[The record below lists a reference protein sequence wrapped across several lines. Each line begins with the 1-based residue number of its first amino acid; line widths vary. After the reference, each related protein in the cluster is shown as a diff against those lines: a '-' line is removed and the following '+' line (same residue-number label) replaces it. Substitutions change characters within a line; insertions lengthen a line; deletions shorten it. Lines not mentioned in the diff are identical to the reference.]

1 MRLAAQFRLAYEA
14 VAGAAAQLG
23 WAWLAIAGIAALSA
37 PFTREFDDR
46 YMMRC
51 VMGFSDP
58 QTAVAGVLAGIV
70 TGIVPFLV
78 ILSALHSFGPSSARM
93 VRSDWSRVLFLSIA
107 AQIFLTMA
115 VGALDQV
122 FFGIDHLVLQPA
134 ARTALGAKNSHVV
147 FNEFLGFSG
156 WAGGF
161 KDAMLAFAI
170 LAFAG
175 GADLSEAL
183 GDALRSVVANPVFVA
198 TLIALARAFHA
209 LDFALR
215 PPMAAGPLDAAFSA
229 VLAAAAAFF
238 LTVVPLWAALKHPA
252 RLRA

>member
-1 MRLAAQFRLAYEA
+1 MRPAAQFQLAREA

-23 WAWLAIAGIAALSA
+23 WAWLAVAAIAALAA

-46 YMMRC
+46 FMMRC
-51 VMGFSDP
+51 VLGFSDP
-58 QTAVAGVLAGIV
+58 QRAVAGVLAGCV
-70 TGIVPFLV
+70 TGLVPFLV
-78 ILSALHSFGPSSARM
+78 ILAALHSFGPSSART
-93 VRSDWSRVLFLSIA
+93 VRSDWSRVLFLTIA

-115 VGALDQV
+115 IGALDRV

-134 ARTALGAKNSHVV
+134 ARTALDAKSSHFV

-156 WAGGF
+156 WARGF

-198 TLIALARAFHA
+198 TLIALSRAFHA
-209 LDFALR
+209 LDFVLR
-215 PPMAAGPLDAAFSA
+215 PPMATGPLDAAFSA
-229 VLAAAAAFF
+229 ALAVAAAFL